1 LNSAASVP
9 SAFAPAGQARR
20 PDRRRWF
27 VLVVVG
33 LAQLMIVLDV
43 TVVNIALPS
52 AQKTLHFSS
61 ADRQWIITAYA
72 LAFGSLLL
80 FGGRLGGLVGRK
92 LMFLTGLGGFA
103 VASAVGGAS
112 ASFAMLVTARACQ
125 GAFAALLAPAALSV
139 LTATFS
145 DPRER
150 GRAFGIFGA
159 IAAGGGLTGLLL
171 GGVLTEY
178 LDWRWCL
185 YVNLLFAAVAAA
197 GAVALLSRQ
206 RPPGS
211 TRLAIIGVLTVSA
224 SMFCLV
230 YGLAS
235 AATHNWHTPS
245 AWGFLVAGVALLAAF
260 AAWQFRPTIPLVRPR
275 VVLDR
280 SRGAAYLTILILGAA
295 MVGLFLF
302 LTDYLRTILGYSPE
316 VTGVAFL
323 PAIAIL
329 ILFGQISNIVLMPRI
344 GLKSLVG
351 LGLPIAAAGMAWLTE
366 IGVQTAYPS
375 AALVPMLVTGAGIRS
390 SLRDRAVGPVG
401 ELRLLFDQSPIAM
414 IFRDRDL
421 RTRRTNAAFRRLTGL
436 PDEAVLGRR
445 PSETDVGVDT
455 ALIERTLAEQ
465 VIGRGVPVVNMHL
478 EQILPDKRR
487 VLSWS
492 AYRVTDNGQV
502 LGAMGS
508 LTDVTGRM
516 QAVTAL
522 RRANARL
529 DLLERAGSQIGAT
542 LDIHRTA
549 GELAALAVPELA
561 DRVVIDLL
569 ESVLQGEDPSQDPGG
584 SGVLRLR
591 RVVVHDAATRATV
604 GYKVGDLITAS
615 VTCPDAMALLRG
627 KPLLARNPAEI
638 SRQISYTR
646 DQVEALLARGVH
658 TRMVVPLTARGVTLG
673 LAAFCRAE
681 HPEPYDDTDV
691 RLVSDLASRAA
702 VDIDNARLYTREH
715 DAAVTLQRSLLPR
728 YIPQVAGLDIAYRYQ
743 PASRAAQVGGDW
755 FDVIPLDDGQVALV
769 VGDVTGH
776 GIHAAAL
783 MGQLRTTTAALAR
796 LGCPPEQIMAQLGG
810 VVAAHGEEAG
820 ATCLYAAY
828 DPKSRRCQ
836 LTSAGHPPPALC
848 HPGGT
853 AEVLDLPAG
862 IMLGV
867 GPGRYPATDIDLPS
881 DSVLALYTDGLVEQP
896 GQDISTGMSRLARAL
911 AADPARSLDDLCD
924 SVLASL
930 VPCPRDDIALLL
942 ARTTAKTVR

>member
-1 LNSAASVP
+1 MQSAASVP
-9 SAFAPAGQARR
+9 GAFAPAGQAGR

-27 VLVVVG
+27 VLAVVG

-43 TVVNIALPS
+43 TVMNIAMPS
-52 AQKTLHFSS
+52 AQKALHFSS
-61 ADRQWIITAYA
+61 ADRQWMITAYA
-72 LAFGSLLL
+72 LTFGSLLL
-80 FGGRLGGLVGRK
+80 FGGRLGNLVDRK
-92 LMFLTGLGGFA
+92 VMFLTGLGGFA

-112 ASFAMLVTARACQ
+112 VSFAMLVTARACQ

-139 LTATFS
+139 LTATFG

-150 GRAFGIFGA
+150 GRALGVFGA

-185 YVNLLFAAVAAA
+185 YVNLLFATAAAA

-211 TRLAIIGVLTVSA
+211 ARLAMIGMLAVSA
-224 SMFCLV
+224 SMCCV
-230 YGLAS
+230 IYGFAS
-235 AATHNWHTPS
+235 AATHNWHTFS
-245 AWGFLVAGVALLAAF
+245 AWGLLAAGVALLAAF
-260 AAWQFRPTIPLVRPR
+260 AAWQFRPTITLLRAR

-329 ILFGQISNIVLMPRI
+329 MLFGQISNIVLMPRT
-344 GLKSLVG
+344 GLKSLAG

-366 IGVQTAYPS
+366 IGVQTGYPS

-414 IFRDRDL
+414 IFRDRQL
-421 RTRRTNAAFRRLTGL
+421 RTRRTNAAFRRLIGL
-436 PDEAVLGRR
+436 PDEAILGRR
-445 PSETDVGVDT
+445 PSETIVGVDT

-478 EQILPDKRR
+478 EQTLAGKRR

-522 RRANARL
+522 RRANDRL

-561 DRVVIDLL
+561 DRVVIDC
-569 ESVLQGEDPSQDPGG
+569 SSRCSRAKIPPRTAPAQASCGFAGSSCATPPPGP
-584 SGVLRLR
+584 RL
-591 RVVVHDAATRATV
+591 ATRWA
-604 GYKVGDLITAS
+604 I
-615 VTCPDAMALLRG
+615 
-627 KPLLARNPAEI
+627 
-638 SRQISYTR
+638 
-646 DQVEALLARGVH
+646 
-658 TRMVVPLTARGVTLG
+658 
-673 LAAFCRAE
+673 
-681 HPEPYDDTDV
+681 
-691 RLVSDLASRAA
+691 
-702 VDIDNARLYTREH
+702 
-715 DAAVTLQRSLLPR
+715 
-728 YIPQVAGLDIAYRYQ
+728 
-743 PASRAAQVGGDW
+743 
-755 FDVIPLDDGQVALV
+755 
-769 VGDVTGH
+769 
-776 GIHAAAL
+776 
-783 MGQLRTTTAALAR
+783 
-796 LGCPPEQIMAQLGG
+796 
-810 VVAAHGEEAG
+810 
-820 ATCLYAAY
+820 
-828 DPKSRRCQ
+828 
-836 LTSAGHPPPALC
+836 
-848 HPGGT
+848 
-853 AEVLDLPAG
+853 
-862 IMLGV
+862 
-867 GPGRYPATDIDLPS
+867 
-881 DSVLALYTDGLVEQP
+881 
-896 GQDISTGMSRLARAL
+896 
-911 AADPARSLDDLCD
+911 
-924 SVLASL
+924 
-930 VPCPRDDIALLL
+930 
-942 ARTTAKTVR
+942 